1 MNALIVC
8 HAGAGLG
15 LGHLTRS
22 LVVARALHQE
32 LGAKV
37 HLLIQGDTV
46 QRADLDEF
54 EHHFLEGEE
63 NLLHA
68 IRQQVRHVDAQV
80 VVLDLHPRLV
90 PEDTG
95 ELLEDLRQ
103 GRCKVISID
112 GLVNHRSKLDL
123 VFIPSFHFSPPE
135 GLIGAAPILFGW
147 DCFLLNVKRAPIEWK
162 SGRRVLVL
170 TGGSDATGLGKTLP
184 TLLNE
189 ALPGDTELHWVIGS
203 YAQGPVWP
211 ASPRLRMLNHQSP
224 SGLDGLMVEANYAVT
239 VYGISFFELLY
250 YGVPTIVFS
259 PYGDKDD
266 AELAVIAKE
275 GVALVARNEVDAVG
289 KLKQL
294 MADHKLAASLPSHA
308 RQRMSALGGQKLAQ
322 AVAELLA

>member
-22 LVVARALHQE
+22 LVVARALHQK

-37 HLLIQGDTV
+37 HLLIQGDPV
-46 QRADLDEF
+46 HRADLDEF
-54 EHHFLEGEE
+54 EHHFLGVEE

-68 IRQQVRHVDAQV
+68 IRQQVRRVDTQV

-90 PEDTG
+90 PAEIG
-95 ELLEDLRQ
+95 WLLDDLRL
-103 GRCKVISID
+103 GGCKVISVD

-123 VFIPSFHFSPPE
+123 VFIPSFHCSPPE

-147 DCFLLNVKRAPIEWK
+147 DCFLLNVKRAPIERK
-162 SGRRVLVL
+162 PGARVLAL
-170 TGGSDATGLGKTLP
+170 TGGSDATDLGKTLP
-184 TLLNE
+184 TLLNS
-189 ALPGDTELHWVIGS
+189 ALAGDTELHWVTGP

-224 SGLDGLMVEANYAVT
+224 SGLDDLMAAANYAVT
-239 VYGISFFELLY
+239 VYGVSFFELLY
-250 YGVPTIVFS
+250 YGVPTVVFS

-266 AELAVIAKE
+266 AELTAIAKE
-275 GVALVARNEVDAVG
+275 GVALVAKDEVDAVG

-294 MADHKLAASLPSHA
+294 MADHELAASLSSHA
-308 RQRMSALGGQKLAQ
+308 RQRMSALGGRKLAQ